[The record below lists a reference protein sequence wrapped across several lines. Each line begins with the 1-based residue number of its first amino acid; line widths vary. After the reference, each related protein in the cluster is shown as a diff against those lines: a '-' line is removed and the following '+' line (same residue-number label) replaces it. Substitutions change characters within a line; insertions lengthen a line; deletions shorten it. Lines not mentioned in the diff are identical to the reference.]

1 MLSRGLT
8 PAGEGMRPRVLLP
21 GGELGGW
28 AGLGGWGP
36 GGYDRAAGW
45 KG

>member
-28 AGLGGWGP
+28 GFGGVGAGRL
-36 GGYDRAAGW
+36 
-45 KG
+45 